1 MSNLNTVWT
10 KGLSADRK
18 ENLEKLIRNSH
29 IVLSRLK
36 EIVEEDLESL
46 QKVNE
51 SDYESQNW
59 AYRQAH
65 LNGKQDYARQMLRLL
80 SFLERK

>member
-18 ENLEKLIRNSH
+18 ENLEKLIRNSN

-65 LNGKQDYARQMLRLL
+65 VNGKQDYARQMLRLL